1 MSELLKQPSQKIR
14 KLVSGSPAEQQNV
27 VEVDILNNK
36 RKTPLSVQI
45 AALQA
50 LEALLTVVRVFYYFW
65 YVLVYI

>member
-1 MSELLKQPSQKIR
+1 MSEQLKQPSHKKR

-36 RKTPLSVQI
+36 RTTPLSVQI

-50 LEALLTVVRVFYYFW
+50 LEALLTVVRECYYFW